1 MMKLI
6 SRIVNLVIAATAV
19 VATVLLF
26 TLAPLSFNSKIV
38 VDVDTIAQAIPETD
52 YTKDIKASEL
62 LGTEEIQAGIKFSL
76 SFADVKE
83 AKGGNKEVM
92 NDRLLRGNL
101 KSTLTTLEEAIDVL
115 ADNTIRKALN
125 TTIKEEVKKQIEN
138 AKADNEQAKNK
149 SADDIL
155 ELLDIGD
162 SYFTNF
168 TIALYS
174 EANRN
179 GATADS
185 VGNVLL
191 EQTGEIL
198 MKAEKSGFVKSSA
211 FTEEQKNAV
220 KDGLDKILD
229 QLDLKNSDGTI
240 KPLSDIPYLYAIKY
254 IQKELTGK
262 VSDDQLQAQSG
273 ETTRA
278 HSNRLLELY
287 VFDLM
292 PEQFYT
298 VVQYVSL
305 GVIIA
310 MFVLAG
316 IWLFLAAYEV
326 LAFLFP
332 KAKFVLIKLFLWPL
346 FTIASIVQI
355 VLGFV
360 LTGVFKYVVPEAFD
374 ISTLKIPV
382 KEVILVPRTFA
393 LGTSIVVIVTIVLLI
408 VSFALKKIAYQD
420 EGKSGKETVKNE
432 EK

>member
-26 TLAPLSFNSKIV
+26 SLAPLSFNSKV
-38 VDVDTIAQAIPETD
+38 VVEVDTIAQAIPETD

-62 LGTEEIQAGIKFSL
+62 LGTEEIQAGIKFKL

-92 NDRLLRGNL
+92 NDRLLKGNL
-101 KSTLTTLEEAIDVL
+101 ESTLLTLEEAIDVL

-138 AKADNEQAKNK
+138 AKADNEQAQKM

-155 ELLDIGD
+155 NYLGLGEE
-162 SYFTNF
+162 YFKNF

-174 EANRN
+174 EANRKN
-179 GATADS
+179 ATPDS

-191 EQTGEIL
+191 EQTDEVIVRAERSGVA
-198 MKAEKSGFVKSSA
+198 KAGA
-211 FTEEQKNAV
+211 FTDEQKNSV
-220 KDGLDKILD
+220 KSGLNTILN
-229 QLDLKNSDGTI
+229 QLDMINEDGTI
-240 KPLSDIPYLYAIKY
+240 KPLNDLPYIYAIKY

-262 VSDDQLQAQSG
+262 VSNDQLKAQTG
-273 ETTRA
+273 ETTRD

-292 PEQFYT
+292 PEEFYT
-298 VVQYVSL
+298 VVEYVSL

-332 KAKFVLIKLFLWPL
+332 QARLSLIKVFLWPL
-346 FTIASIVQI
+346 FGIASIVQI
-355 VLGFV
+355 LLGFV

-374 ISTLKIPV
+374 LSTLKIPV

-393 LGTSIVVIVTIVLLI
+393 LGTSIVVIVTIGLLI

-420 EGKSGKETVKNE
+420 EGKSKKETAKNE